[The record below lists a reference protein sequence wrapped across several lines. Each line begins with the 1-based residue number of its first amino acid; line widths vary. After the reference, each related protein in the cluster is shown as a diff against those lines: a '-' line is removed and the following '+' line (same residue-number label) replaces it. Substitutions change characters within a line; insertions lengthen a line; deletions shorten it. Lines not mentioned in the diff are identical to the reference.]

1 MKKRSALSL
10 CLSLVLLGLNSAQA
24 EDIETIF
31 GKVRDYAAKENYTK
45 AIEELGWAKKELEK
59 AHFNKIESMLPK
71 EVAGFQGGEI
81 NSQSAVGITN
91 IERTY
96 KKSGEKDVKLSLAG
110 GSTGGGPMA
119 GFAALG
125 RMAGMM
131 GTQPGVD
138 TFRIDGRTA
147 NLQVKNG
154 RAELTVFLESG
165 SFLKLE
171 QRSAKDGSSVKSI
184 AEGMKTEIVS
194 LDNYLKGTV
203 QQ

>member
-1 MKKRSALSL
+1 MKTPRAIAL
-10 CLSLVLLGLNSAQA
+10 CLSIAFLGLSSAQA
-24 EDIETIF
+24 EEIETIF
-31 GKVRDYAAKENYTK
+31 GKVKEYAAKENYTK

-59 AHFNKIESMLPK
+59 AHFKKIESMLPNQ
-71 EVAGFQGGEI
+71 VAGFQGGTI
-81 NSQSAVGITN
+81 NSQSTVGITN

-96 KKSGEKDVKLSLAG
+96 KKAGEKDVKLSLAG

-147 NLQVKNG
+147 NLQVRNG

-171 QRSAKDGSSVKSI
+171 QQSAKDGSSVKSI
-184 AEGMKTEIVS
+184 AEGMKSEIVA
-194 LDNYLKGTV
+194 LDNYLKGSS
-203 QQ
+203 